1 MKYFKQLNKIL
12 STSQKKAFVFLTL
25 LMFVSMLFEI
35 LTLNSLFLLLTLF
48 TNPSSLENS
57 KFLIFFKDADFGYN
71 FYLQFLIIFFIIFFL
86 KTIINIF
93 I

>member
-48 TNPSSLENS
+48 ANPSSLENR
-57 KFLIFFKDADFGYN
+57 KFF
-71 FYLQFLIIFFIIFFL
+71 Q
-86 KTIINIF
+86 KTC
-93 I
+93 